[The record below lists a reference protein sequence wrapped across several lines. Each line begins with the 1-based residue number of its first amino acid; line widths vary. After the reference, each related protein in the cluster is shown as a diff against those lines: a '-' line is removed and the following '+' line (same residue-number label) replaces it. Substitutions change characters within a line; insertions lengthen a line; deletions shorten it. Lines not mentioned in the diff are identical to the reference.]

1 MKVNSIKKLLII
13 TVVFLLVV
21 SALLAGCGSKQ
32 ASESSKPAESG
43 QQAPDSSK
51 SDSNQSSGE
60 SSDDV
65 IRVGVY
71 EPMTG
76 ASAAG
81 GQMTVEGIN
90 LANEMFPEVLGK
102 KIKLFLVDNK
112 TDKTEAANAVAR
124 LIQQNKVSVIIGSYG
139 SSLSMAGGQVAK
151 DAKVPVVGCSPT
163 NPLVTLN
170 NDYYFRVCFIDPFQG
185 KVMAKYAF
193 NTLKAKKAAIIM
205 DVSNDYS
212 VGLSNFFKQ
221 AFVELTGDKNAIV
234 AEAKYKTGDQEFTA
248 QLTSIKDLNPD
259 VIFAPGNYGESA
271 LLIKQARDLGIKA
284 PFLGGDTYEAP
295 EFIQIGGKAV
305 EGVAFSTHY
314 TAEAPV
320 TEVSK
325 QFLDAYKQKYGKDP
339 TAFAALGFDAYL
351 VARDAIERAGSAEPQ
366 AIRDALAKT
375 QDFKGATGII
385 TLDQNGDANKSAVI
399 KQVKDGKFVYVETI
413 QPDK

>member
-1 MKVNSIKKLLII
+1 MMLGSRKKLII
-13 TVVFLLVV
+13 ISIIFLLVV

-32 ASESSKPAESG
+32 ASDAGKPAESG
-43 QQAPDSSK
+43 QQA
-51 SDSNQSSGE
+51 SDSGKSGSAASGE
-60 SSDDV
+60 SSGDV
-65 IRVGVY
+65 IKVGVY

-112 TDKTEAANAVAR
+112 TDKTEAANAVSR
-124 LIQQNKVSVIIGSYG
+124 LIQQDKVSVIIGSYG

-151 DAKVPVVGCSPT
+151 DAGIPVVGCSPT

-185 KVMAKYAF
+185 KVMAKYAY

-205 DVSNDYS
+205 DVSSDYS
-212 VGLSNFFKQ
+212 VGLSNYFKQ

-248 QLTSIKDLNPD
+248 QLTGLKDLKPD
-259 VIFAPGNYGESA
+259 AIFAPGNYGESA
-271 LLIKQARDLGIKA
+271 LLIKQARDLGIDA
-284 PFLGGDTYEAP
+284 LFLGGDTYEAP

-351 VARDAIERAGSAEPQ
+351 VVRDAIERAGSAEPK

-399 KQVKDGKFVYVETI
+399 KQVKDGKFVYIETI